1 MRYHD
6 QCPVQVLGDGAR
18 PAISVFR
25 SASYTLLI
33 TLEPLERHAYGSQA
47 FMAVAGD
54 SFMVVVPPLA
64 RRSEPTMCAH
74 SEHGRQSVNYHG
86 GVWHHPM
93 LALDCTGDLLVVDR
107 TGPGN
112 NCNERDLP
120 EPIIVIAE

>member
-54 SFMVVVPPLA
+54 SVMVVVAPAGETQRADDVRAFRTWPSERQLPWRRLAPPDA
-64 RRSEPTMCAH
+64 GT
-74 SEHGRQSVNYHG
+74 
-86 GVWHHPM
+86 
-93 LALDCTGDLLVVDR
+93 
-107 TGPGN
+107 
-112 NCNERDLP
+112 
-120 EPIIVIAE
+120 